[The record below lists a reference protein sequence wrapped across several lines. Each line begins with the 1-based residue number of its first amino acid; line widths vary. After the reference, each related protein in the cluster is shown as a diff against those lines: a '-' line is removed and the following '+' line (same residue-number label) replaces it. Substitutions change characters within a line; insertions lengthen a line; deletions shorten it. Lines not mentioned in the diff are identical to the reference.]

1 MIVIP
6 TTANVDRSSSLNG
19 PEPDC
24 LVSIEALSKEYG
36 PPSARIS
43 VLHNLNLT
51 IQHGERIALLGRS
64 GSGKSTL
71 LNLLGGLDVPTSG
84 SIHIDGRDL
93 AALGSDERAN
103 YRLTT
108 VGMVFQSFNLIPSRT
123 ALENVEMPMVLAG
136 QGRPERRRLAVQALE
151 AVGMG
156 HRLQHDPSQLSGGER
171 QRVAI
176 ARALVNRP
184 RLLLADEPTGNLDT
198 ATGKD
203 VVTLLLDFLQASGAA
218 LLLVTHDEELARRCA
233 TRILRMQ
240 DGVIIG

>member
-1 MIVIP
+1 MNVIP
-6 TTANVDRSSSLNG
+6 S
-19 PEPDC
+19 EP
-24 LVSIEALSKEYG
+24 LVAIADLVKEYG
-36 PPSARIS
+36 PPAARLRVI
-43 VLHNLNLT
+43 HELNLA
-51 IQHGERIALLGRS
+51 IREGEQIALLGKS

-84 SIHIDGRDL
+84 SIRVAGRDL
-93 AALGSDERAN
+93 AGMTSNQRAE
-103 YRLTT
+103 YRLNT
-108 VGMVFQSFNLIPSRT
+108 VGMIFQSFYLVPSRS

-136 QGRPERRRLAVQALE
+136 RPRAERRTLATAALE

-156 HRLQHDPSQLSGGER
+156 SRMIHRPGELSGGER

-198 ATGKD
+198 ATGEQ
-203 VVTLLLDFLQASGAA
+203 VVSILLEFLRSSGAA
-218 LLLVTHDEELARRCA
+218 LILVTHDEELARRCA

-240 DGVIIG
+240 DGMLVH